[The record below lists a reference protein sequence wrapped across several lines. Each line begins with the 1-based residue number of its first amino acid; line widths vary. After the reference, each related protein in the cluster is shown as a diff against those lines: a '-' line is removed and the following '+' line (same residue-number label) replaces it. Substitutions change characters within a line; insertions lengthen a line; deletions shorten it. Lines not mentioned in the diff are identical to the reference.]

1 MTSQSKVIRS
11 APQGEGR
18 GVEYEL
24 NLDAA
29 QVIVAVK
36 DEWLY
41 YDRTATSAKTQLGYA
56 DRDFVRQLVKDLS
69 TLVERFDKMDE
80 IRMAELNKLKKKA
93 FYLVRSF
100 KDEGVK
106 LTKDQIELLL
116 MALEPGVLEELPI
129 DQDRYIELYSLVEQH
144 KRVWNRYVTEEK
156 TDE

>member
-80 IRMAELNKLKKKA
+80 IRTAELNKLKKKA

>member
-144 KRVWNRYVTEEK
+144 KRVWNRYVTE
-156 TDE
+156 DEDR